1 MSRLKLG
8 VSLCLPLFLLMA
20 ASTVRAATLYVSCGG
35 KGPLTSIG
43 AALKIVQFAGPST
56 INVSGACHENVLVQS
71 LDRVTLNA
79 VNAASIS
86 DASGGKFDVISI
98 QDSRDVAVNGF
109 TINAGAGESI
119 NGITCGDF
127 SICRLSHNVIQG
139 ATGDG
144 GAGLGVFGQ
153 AEATLDSDVLQNN
166 SIGLFMRSGTKVAT
180 RAGPFTSRDNG
191 QGINIGRQAFAL
203 ITAVVANNSGPG
215 VVVQWQSTLELANGS
230 ISGNGNAGAL
240 VTQSS
245 FTKFTNSTISGNA
258 AGGVVVSDLSMVNF
272 AGSTVNGNGGG
283 TDIVCNPQYSA
294 TRGVGGTGGTTN
306 CVEP

>member
-1 MSRLKLG
+1 
-8 VSLCLPLFLLMA
+8 MA